1 MTYECENVV
10 ITDTLSQY
18 VDPTDE
24 SQLVIK
30 EAVKNADGTFTPTG
44 TTQKVSLSQGGTVTF
59 ANGKKAVARYDAT
72 TKTATLTFAP
82 NHKLEKDHY
91 YYLTIT
97 NVVPN
102 EAAFQEYQTGNS
114 YNAVG
119 DTPSDASDDGYQAV
133 STGTSSG
140 KKGFKSNA
148 SASISYK
155 YKDVNHTESYNDPV
169 VQVEKITVEKK
180 WVGMDASDIKKQ
192 VVLVQLIDKNGDPVE
207 DKVLKLSSQNNFQG
221 SFIVEETDNYGGVRE
236 LKPDKKG
243 SITYENRKYSMIQ
256 DNGSTTIDDN
266 TYKVTYSKDSKDA
279 NKQIITNTK
288 NSEKIKIIK
297 TGTNTELKLEGAE
310 FTLKDSEGNPVKLGS
325 NTTGTYISDE
335 EGLVLEEPLEHGTYT
350 LTEVKAPDG
359 YVVLPGA
366 ITINVLAE
374 GDTRVT
380 VSGPSDDIVSCEKK
394 EDVYVITVKN
404 EVVYDLPSTGHTGIF
419 NILMSGILLMFAG
432 ILIIY
437 KMKGKEV
444 LKK

>member
-1 MTYECENVV
+1 
-10 ITDTLSQY
+10 
-18 VDPTDE
+18 
-24 SQLVIK
+24 
-30 EAVKNADGTFTPTG
+30 
-44 TTQKVSLSQGGTVTF
+44 
-59 ANGKKAVARYDAT
+59 
-72 TKTATLTFAP
+72 
-82 NHKLEKDHY
+82 
-91 YYLTIT
+91 
-97 NVVPN
+97 
-102 EAAFQEYQTGNS
+102 
-114 YNAVG
+114 
-119 DTPSDASDDGYQAV
+119 
-133 STGTSSG
+133 
-140 KKGFKSNA
+140 
-148 SASISYK
+148 
-155 YKDVNHTESYNDPV
+155 
-169 VQVEKITVEKK
+169 
-180 WVGMDASDIKKQ
+180 MDASNIKKQ

-335 EGLVLEEPLEHGTYT
+335 EGLVLEEPLEHGTYI
-350 LTEVKAPDG
+350 LTEVKAPDS
-359 YVVLPGA
+359 YVVLPGV

-380 VSGPSDDIVSCEKK
+380 VSGPSEDIASCEKK

-404 EVVYDLPSTGHTGIF
+404 EVLYNLPSTGHTGIF
-419 NILMSGILLMFAG
+419 QIMMSGMLLIFAG
-432 ILIIY
+432 VLIIF
-437 KMKGKEV
+437 KLRDKGV